1 LDLEFLT
8 DDVGRRVAG
17 GLILLFYLFEV
28 MLRPA

>member
-17 GLILLFYLFEV
+17 GLILLFWLFEAI
-28 MLRPA
+28 LNDA